1 MRSNSAAVLSLVFSV
16 AGCRFEGPEGPCAPG
31 SRAVN
36 FARYLPSDPAS
47 LGKRN
52 FHYSYGAGADFSVRV
67 IGTEDVPYRQ
77 GTITGSLL
85 SGPGGA
91 AGTWTVRSTRREVKV
106 LAVGDRFYSWD
117 VFLWEHPPSWSFS
130 TLCAPGIVEI
140 GRFYRIPKDAVGDP
154 TKAELD
160 VKTQILVE
168 LQDVTVPAG
177 AYADAL
183 ILWHFDKTVRFA
195 PLDFHGK
202 DAELGIALPSGST
215 TTGAL
220 ASFWV
225 YGIEAAATPPTSG
238 PIAVGEVQAATGSL
252 LWLAVLTSVEAP

>member
-1 MRSNSAAVLSLVFSV
+1 MRSNLALLSLVLSI
-16 AGCRFEGPEGPCAPG
+16 AGCHFEGPEGPCAPG

-36 FARYLPSDPAS
+36 FARYFPSDAAS

-52 FHYSYGAGADFSVRV
+52 FRYSYGAGADFSIRV
-67 IGTEDVPYRQ
+67 IGTEDVPYRE
-77 GTITGSLL
+77 GTIAGSLL

-117 VFLWEHPPSWSFS
+117 VFLWEHPPSWSFG
-130 TLCAPGIVEI
+130 TLCTPGTIEI

-177 AYADAL
+177 AYADAV
-183 ILWHFDKTVRFA
+183 IFWYFDKTVPFA
-195 PLDFHGK
+195 PIDFHGK
-202 DAELGIALPSGST
+202 EVELGIALPGGST

-220 ASFWV
+220 ATFWI
-225 YGIEAAATPPTSG
+225 YGIEATATPPTAG
-238 PIAVGEVQAATGSL
+238 PIAQGEVEAATGSL
-252 LWLAVLTSVEAP
+252 LRLAVLTSVEAP